1 MSENDNEQQIQI
13 GKKLRDA
20 RQAKGYTLDDLQQLT
35 KIQKRYLIAIEDE
48 KFDELP
54 GTFTFGPLLSNMQ
67 IRWALM
73 AMSC

>member
-1 MSENDNEQQIQI
+1 MSLGWNDPWLCRKENGDNEQQIQI

-54 GTFTFGPLLSNMQ
+54 NM
-67 IRWALM
+67 M
-73 AMSC
+73 